1 MSNNEYQHETKKPT
15 LQTRISMNQNRES
28 YQGRSNRFLLSR
40 LSNQMPSLES
50 RMSILLSSLDTRQGD
65 LGSKPWSA
73 NFKMKSNP
81 EKIHSQKSTESSTGD
96 HIYQR
101 KRKRQ
106 PSDSVLKRSTR
117 QRREPDV
124 DSQHLD
130 QPSPN
135 RSIPLE
141 QRIQASLEA
150 SPNRPT
156 LLSRLGSTAKFS
168 STPTMGQN
176 MSQMPENRRND
187 FNSRNLRCPGMDV
200 MTLTS

>member
-1 MSNNEYQHETKKPT
+1 MDINVRPKKPT
-15 LQTRISMNQNRES
+15 QRTRISTNQNRES
-28 YQGRSNRFLLSR
+28 YQGRNNRTLLSR
-40 LSNQMPSLES
+40 LSNRMPSLES
-50 RMSILLSSLDTRQGD
+50 WMSIPPSSLDTLQGD

-73 NFKMKSNP
+73 NFETKSVP

-130 QPSPN
+130 QPSPYQ
-135 RSIPLE
+135 SIPLE
-141 QRIQASLEA
+141 QRIQASLET

-168 STPTMGQN
+168 STLTTGQN
-176 MSQMPENRRND
+176 
-187 FNSRNLRCPGMDV
+187 
-200 MTLTS
+200 T